1 LAILKLELRNSGQV
15 VNLGSAIAQIS
26 PSYTPLVI
34 KARVAAADISKVFVC
49 NSPEVVSCRKG
60 KVKMRFLSYP
70 YPDYGILIG
79 AVRSITADAILPQD
93 NITAE
98 GYYEVT
104 IEPENLYL
112 QRDLQQ
118 YLIQAGMEVVAD
130 IISEE
135 ESVLTFILRKTRLLT
150 NL

>member
-1 LAILKLELRNSGQV
+1 
-15 VNLGSAIAQIS
+15 
-26 PSYTPLVI
+26 
-34 KARVAAADISKVFVC
+34 
-49 NSPEVVSCRKG
+49 
-60 KVKMRFLSYP
+60 
-70 YPDYGILIG
+70 
-79 AVRSITADAILPQD
+79 
-93 NITAE
+93 
-98 GYYEVT
+98 VT